1 MTDRAIRSPRDLR
14 RSNRSLLLRRL
25 YLDGPLSRQDMI
37 DSMGASAAS
46 VSNVVADLIAD
57 GAVVEAGIAGG
68 GNGRPRTLLRVDTES
83 RFVVGVEVGETHIQ
97 VRLLTLGF
105 DARAAAEI
113 PMPGGIGDARAVARE
128 IAAGVREVTAA
139 LATRRATNQH
149 PTMHHPTMQHPT
161 ILGVGIAVPGVVE
174 SRPDAVVHCQTVG
187 WDAVPLERMLRREID
202 LPLYIDNGATA
213 LGQAEMWFGA
223 GRGCSDAVIAL
234 IGVGV
239 GACVVTDGVPYRGVG
254 HSAGEWGHTV
264 VEVGGRRCRCGSLG
278 CLEAYVGAGAIRRRY
293 RELASR
299 ESLLPLPGF
308 DDLGD
313 EAALAAIVAA
323 SEGPDARA
331 EAVEA
336 LDEAAV
342 YLGAGV
348 ASLINLFNP
357 ERIVLG
363 GWAGVCLGSR
373 LLPRI
378 REVAAEY
385 ALRHAY
391 SSTSIDLCRL
401 GTDAVARGA
410 ACLPVAEYLASG
422 GAPTR
427 VPPVPE
433 PAG

>member
-1 MTDRAIRSPRDLR
+1 VTDRTIRSPRDLR

-57 GAVVEAGIAGG
+57 GNVVEAGIAGS

-83 RFVVGVEVGETHIQ
+83 RFVVGAEVGETHIQ

-113 PMPGGIGDARAVARE
+113 PMPGGIGDARAVVRA
-128 IAAGVREVTAA
+128 IAAGVREVTAGTA
-139 LATRRATNQH
+139 ARPGPAMQY
-149 PTMHHPTMQHPT
+149 PTTQYPTMQYPP

-223 GRGCSDAVIAL
+223 GRGCADAVIAL

-278 CLEAYVGAGAIRRRY
+278 CLEAYVGAGAIRERY
-293 RELASR
+293 RELAPDAASR
-299 ESLLPLPGF
+299 PDFEAL
-308 DDLGD
+308 DD
-313 EAALAAIVAA
+313 EAALAVIIAA
-323 SEGPDARA
+323 SEGSDARP
-331 EAVEA
+331 EAIEA

-363 GWAGVCLGSR
+363 GWAGVSLGSR

-391 SSTSIDLCRL
+391 DSTSIDLCRL

-422 GAPTR
+422 GARTAL
-427 VPPVPE
+427 PE
-433 PAG
+433 PAAEL

>member
-1 MTDRAIRSPRDLR
+1 MSDRTIRSPRDLR

-57 GAVVEAGIAGG
+57 GAVVEAGIAGS
-68 GNGRPRTLLRVDTES
+68 GNGRPRTLLRVGTES
-83 RFVVGVEVGETHIQ
+83 LFVVGVEVGETHIQ

-113 PMPGGIGDARAVARE
+113 PMPGGIGDARAVVRA
-128 IAAGVREVTAA
+128 IADGVREVVCSPAA
-139 LATRRATNQH
+139 PKREA
-149 PTMHHPTMQHPT
+149 

-187 WDAVPLERMLRREID
+187 WDAVPLELMLRREID

-223 GRGCSDAVIAL
+223 GRGCVDAVIAL

-278 CLEAYVGAGAIRRRY
+278 CLEAYVGAGAIRKRY
-293 RELASR
+293 RELAPAEALR
-299 ESLLPLPGF
+299 PDF
-308 DDLGD
+308 DELDD
-313 EAALAAIVAA
+313 EAALAVIVAG
-323 SEGPDARA
+323 SEGPAPRP

-363 GWAGVCLGSR
+363 GWAGVSLGSR

-378 REVAAEY
+378 REVAAQY

-391 SSTSIDLCRL
+391 DSTGIDLCRL

-410 ACLPVAEYLASG
+410 ASLPVADYLASG
-422 GAPTR
+422 GAR
-427 VPPVPE
+427 AAAPE
-433 PAG
+433 PAGLD

>member
-1 MTDRAIRSPRDLR
+1 MTDRTIRSPRDLR

-57 GAVVEAGIAGG
+57 GAVVEAGIAGS

-83 RFVVGVEVGETHIQ
+83 RCVVGVEVGETHIQ

-113 PMPGGIGDARAVARE
+113 PMPAGIGDAKAVVAA
-128 IAAGVREVTAA
+128 IAEGVREVIEAQAARPRTAGQ
-139 LATRRATNQH
+139 RAD
-149 PTMHHPTMQHPT
+149 M
-161 ILGVGIAVPGVVE
+161 LGVGIAVPGVVE

-223 GRGCSDAVIAL
+223 GRGCADAVIAL

-293 RELASR
+293 RELAPDDALR
-299 ESLLPLPGF
+299 PDF
-308 DDLGD
+308 DELDD
-313 EAALAAIVAA
+313 EVALAAIAAA
-323 SEGPDARA
+323 SEGPDASP

-342 YLGAGV
+342 YLGAGI

-363 GWAGVCLGSR
+363 GWAGVSLGSR
-373 LLPRI
+373 LLSRI

-391 SSTSIDLCRL
+391 SSTCIDLCRL

-422 GAPTR
+422 GAPTA
-427 VPPVPE
+427 VPE